1 MTNIIT
7 YEGVYDLLR
16 KEKIY
21 PELQKIPD
29 AFLTEVVSY
38 LNEKTEILD
47 SQRQQNSIFA
57 EKEVGKTAK
66 QLENIKKMLKEIYER
81 RENKIVK
88 LALIAS
94 KTGSL
99 NDSSMLKEEQ
109 EMYNTLVSNL
119 NFYRENVL
127 AKVLD
132 KKQPSLEVKPPEKK
146 EGENLKTV
154 RFTNPVPQFIGN
166 DQKVY
171 GPFEEEYVANLPSE
185 IAELL
190 IINKRAQEI

>member
-1 MTNIIT
+1 MNIIT

-29 AFLTEVVSY
+29 TFLTEVISY
-38 LNEKTEILD
+38 LSEKTAILE
-47 SQRQQNSIFA
+47 SQRQKDSIFA
-57 EKEVGKTAK
+57 EKEVEKTAK
-66 QLENIKKMLKEIYER
+66 QLENIKKMLKELYER

-99 NDSSMLKEEQ
+99 SDTDMLKEEQ
-109 EMYNTLVSNL
+109 EMYNALVSNL
-119 NFYRENVL
+119 NFYRENIL
-127 AKVLD
+127 TRVLD
-132 KKQPSLEVKPPEKK
+132 KKQPSLNNKTEENK

-171 GPFEEEYVANLPSE
+171 GPFEEEYVANLPSKV
-185 IAELL
+185 AELL
-190 IINKRAQEI
+190 IRNKRAEEI

>member
-1 MTNIIT
+1 MNIIT

-29 AFLTEVVSY
+29 TFLTEVISY
-38 LNEKTEILD
+38 LSEKTAILE
-47 SQRQQNSIFA
+47 SQRQKDSIFA
-57 EKEVGKTAK
+57 EKEVEKTAK
-66 QLENIKKMLKEIYER
+66 QLENIKKMLKELYER

-94 KTGSL
+94 KTDSL
-99 NDSSMLKEEQ
+99 SDTDMLKEEQ
-109 EMYNTLVSNL
+109 EMYNALVSNL
-119 NFYRENVL
+119 NFYRENIL
-127 AKVLD
+127 TRVLD
-132 KKQPSLEVKPPEKK
+132 KKQPSLNNKTEENK

-171 GPFEEEYVANLPSE
+171 GPFEEEYVANLPSKV
-185 IAELL
+185 AELL
-190 IINKRAQEI
+190 IRNKRAEEI

>member
-1 MTNIIT
+1 MNIIT

-21 PELQKIPD
+21 AELQKIPD
-29 AFLTEVVSY
+29 TFLTEVISY
-38 LNEKTEILD
+38 LSEKTAILD
-47 SQRQQNSIFA
+47 SQKQKDSIFA
-57 EKEVGKTAK
+57 EKEVEKTAK
-66 QLENIKKMLKEIYER
+66 QLENIKKMLKELYER

-99 NDSSMLKEEQ
+99 SDTDMLKEEQ
-109 EMYNTLVSNL
+109 EMYNALVSNL
-119 NFYRENVL
+119 TFYRENIL
-127 AKVLD
+127 TKVLD
-132 KKQPSLEVKPPEKK
+132 KKQPSLSNKTEENK

-166 DQKVY
+166 DQKIY
-171 GPFEEEYVANLPSE
+171 GPFEEEYVANLPSKV
-185 IAELL
+185 AELL
-190 IINKRAQEI
+190 IRNKRAEEI

>member
-1 MTNIIT
+1 MNIIT

-21 PELQKIPD
+21 PELQKVPD
-29 AFLTEVVSY
+29 TLLTEVISY
-38 LNEKTEILD
+38 LSEKTAILD
-47 SQRQQNSIFA
+47 SQKQKDSIFA
-57 EKEVGKTAK
+57 EKEVEKTAK
-66 QLENIKKMLKEIYER
+66 QLENIKKMLKELYER

-88 LALIAS
+88 LALITS

-99 NDSSMLKEEQ
+99 SNVDMLKEEQ

-119 NFYRENVL
+119 TFYRENIL
-127 AKVLD
+127 TKVLD
-132 KKQPSLEVKPPEKK
+132 KKQPTLNNKTGENK

-154 RFTNPVPQFIGN
+154 RFINPVPQFIDN

-171 GPFEEEYVANLPSE
+171 GPFEGEHVANLPSK

-190 IINKRAQEI
+190 IRNKKAEEI

>member
-1 MTNIIT
+1 MSNIIT

-29 AFLTEVVSY
+29 TFITEVISY
-38 LNEKTEILD
+38 LSEKTAILE
-47 SQRQQNSIFA
+47 SQRQKESIFA
-57 EKEVGKTAK
+57 EKEVEKTAK
-66 QLENIKKMLKEIYER
+66 QLENIKKMLKELYER

-99 NDSSMLKEEQ
+99 NDSYMLKEEQ
-109 EMYNTLVSNL
+109 EMYNAITSNL
-119 NFYRENVL
+119 LFYRENIL
-127 AKVLD
+127 IRVLD
-132 KKQPSLEVKPPEKK
+132 KKQPVLSSKPVESK
-146 EGENLKTV
+146 EEENLKTV

-171 GPFEEEYVANLPSE
+171 GPFEEECTASLPLK

-190 IINKRAQEI
+190 ITNKRAEEI